1 MLLGL
6 DKSCDD
12 FVDVVDA
19 RGLANG
25 FEGFLNDL
33 GVAHVLVEQAL
44 LFNVLGSHRV
54 EADHQDFDG
63 VSELL
68 LAPLRLVVLHG
79 ATQTLV
85 IELHFLIFLFQLL
98 LQEFDVGLKSLL
110 SFFVL
115 ALESEDLIIGLAG
128 LPSVVESFLVGSSRL
143 VLELLNALFH
153 LSDAL
158 LGEEKL
164 VAHAVDP
171 HLETFVVTLDI
182 VQEDFLVLELV
193 L

>member
-158 LGEEKL
+158 LREEKL